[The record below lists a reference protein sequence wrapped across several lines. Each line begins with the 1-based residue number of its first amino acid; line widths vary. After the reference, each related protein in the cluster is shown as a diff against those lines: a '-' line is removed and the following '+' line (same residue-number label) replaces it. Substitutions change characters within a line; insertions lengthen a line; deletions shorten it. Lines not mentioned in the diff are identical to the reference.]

1 MIIYTGG
8 NNLMDI
14 MKKMEK
20 TFFDYVE
27 KYDENIKILFREHNV
42 EVSMEELEEILHD
55 AKNIIVK

>member
-1 MIIYTGG
+1 
-8 NNLMDI
+8 MDI
-14 MKKMEK
+14 MKKMEE

-27 KYDENIKILFREHNV
+27 KYDENIKTLFKEHNV

>member
-1 MIIYTGG
+1 
-8 NNLMDI
+8 MDI